1 MSLDLYS
8 PLISSDN
15 TANFNVSF
23 WANLTS
29 GLISGLFTGI
39 IVGLFLWWRQ
49 NRSQDSQ
56 EQKEVQKEF
65 SVFIQKLNLG
75 FSYSEELVKSPY
87 GHESLPENVRRV
99 LDILKE
105 HPLLYWEARLKKQ
118 YYKEIMSAITSLK
131 EEQMNFQKASNKL
144 DVKAINTLVEDYNY
158 AAFIKE
164 GMSAFYCLVNE
175 KDDSYLINWFGFVL
189 SFKNSPN
196 DINELREIRDRFSH
210 LVDEYK
216 NSRNSLITSANNL
229 KSLINSSNR
238 SV

>member
-1 MSLDLYS
+1 MDLYS
-8 PLISSDN
+8 PFISSNN

-29 GLISGLFTGI
+29 GLISGVFTGI
-39 IVGLFLWWRQ
+39 FVGLFLWWRQ

-65 SVFIQKLNLG
+65 SVFIQKLNLS

-99 LDILKE
+99 LDTLKE

-118 YYKEIMSAITSLK
+118 YYKDIMSAINSLK
-131 EEQMNFQKASNKL
+131 EEQIKFQKASNKL

-158 AAFIKE
+158 AAVIKE

-175 KDDSYLINWFGFVL
+175 KDDSYLITWFGFVL
-189 SFKNSPN
+189 SFKDRPQ
-196 DINELREIRDRFSH
+196 DIDELREIRNRFSD
-210 LVDEYK
+210 LVNEYES
-216 NSRNSLITSANNL
+216 SRRLLITSADNL

-238 SV
+238 PA